1 MAKVSIL
8 STVTLKLIPTYKHFL
23 LLNPNMVM
31 GVTFTF
37 INTESHSYRDHT
49 KILTDGDI
57 I

>member
-8 STVTLKLIPTYKHFL
+8 STVTLKLIPTYKYFL

>member
-37 INTESHSYRDHT
+37 INTESH
-49 KILTDGDI
+49 
-57 I
+57 